1 MHHDANMRKM
11 GKVRTTLTIDEDVL
25 RSVKREAARSGRR
38 NSEVIEAA
46 VKNDLG
52 ISAFERI
59 WQKSTLSEDEA
70 MDLALE
76 AQREVRR
83 GRH

>member
-1 MHHDANMRKM
+1 MRKM